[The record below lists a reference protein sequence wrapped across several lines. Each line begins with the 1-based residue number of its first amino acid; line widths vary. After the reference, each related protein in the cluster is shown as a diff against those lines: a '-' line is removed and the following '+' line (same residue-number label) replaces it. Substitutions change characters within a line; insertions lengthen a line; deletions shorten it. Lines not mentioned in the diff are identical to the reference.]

1 MRSALR
7 STIGLAASAMFM
19 CMALAIHAQN
29 DTQKASNAA
38 VAPLPPPPGVGWC
51 ARSMA
56 GLSLKSPSKRKLGRE
71 QPQERWL
78 GLDGKRRSNSKS
90 RNRNA

>member
-38 VAPLPPPPGVGWC
+38 VAPLPGVGWC

-56 GLSLKSPSKRKLGRE
+56 GLSQKGPSKRKLGRE

>member
-38 VAPLPPPPGVGWC
+38 VAPLPGVGWC

-56 GLSLKSPSKRKLGRE
+56 GLSLKTRPSAS
-71 QPQERWL
+71 
-78 GLDGKRRSNSKS
+78 LDGSSLKNGGSG
-90 RNRNA
+90 